1 MTIGKINQFETQNS
15 KLERAFSPGSYMR
28 VAMYYHN
35 RDVRLEEMPV
45 PRIGPGEILVKVMA
59 SGICGSDVMEWYRI
73 KKAPLVLGHEIAGI
87 IVETGE
93 GVEKY
98 RIGDRVFVS
107 HHIPCNTC
115 HYCLRGYHT
124 ACETLHTTNYDPGG
138 FAEYIRVPR
147 LNVDRGVFVLPE
159 EVTFEQGVFIEPLAC
174 VVRGQRVANLQPG
187 QSVLILGS
195 GISGLLHLLLARAL
209 GAGRIFTTDISEY
222 RLGAARRL
230 GADAA
235 YHAGDDIPAKLRE
248 DNEGELADLVV
259 VCTGAL
265 PAFKQALQSVDRG
278 GTVLC
283 FATTEPGVDL
293 PVPINEF
300 WRNEIKLTPS
310 YGNSPLDA
318 METIGLLRKKRLVV
332 EPLVT
337 HRLALAET
345 GLGFQ
350 LVAGADQSI
359 KVIIEPFR

>member
-1 MTIGKINQFETQNS
+1 
-15 KLERAFSPGSYMR
+15 MR
-28 VAMYYHN
+28 VAVYYNN

-45 PRIGPGEILVKVMA
+45 PKIGPGELLVKVMA

-73 KKAPLVLGHEIAGI
+73 QKAPRVLGHEIAGI
-87 IVETGE
+87 VVETGA
-93 GVEKY
+93 GVDRY
-98 RIGDRVFVS
+98 RVGDRVFVS

-138 FAEYIRVPR
+138 FAEYIRIPR

-159 EVTFEQGVFIEPLAC
+159 TMTFEQGVFIEPLAC
-174 VVRGQRVANLQPG
+174 AVRGQRIAGLRPG

-209 GAGRIFTTDISEY
+209 GAGRIFATDVSEY
-222 RLGAARRL
+222 RLDAARRL
-230 GADAA
+230 GADAVF
-235 YHAGDDIPAKLRE
+235 HASDKIPERLRAFN
-248 DNEGELADLVV
+248 DGRLAELVV

-265 PAFKQALQSVDRG
+265 SAFQQALRSVDRG

-300 WRNEIKLTPS
+300 WRNEIKLAPS

-318 METIGLLRKKRLVV
+318 LETIEILRGKRVDV

-337 HRLALAET
+337 HRLGLAET
-345 GLGFQ
+345 GLGFR
-350 LVAGADQSI
+350 LVAAADQSI